1 MLQRS
6 CRLILGL
13 CLLLSGAVLAQ
24 AATVVVV
31 SSERSAA
38 YVEAAE
44 ALTNQLEKGGLARQ
58 QVQVIPAA
66 EWSGAS
72 NLKPGLFVALGA
84 QAAELLARSEL
95 PAPLLCTLL
104 PRASFER
111 TLAATGRKAGA
122 QLSAVFLDQPVLRQ
136 LNLIRLAM
144 PAAQRVGVLWGP
156 ESIAAAPALRSLAR
170 SRQLELV
177 EAKVGSDEALFPAL
191 RQVLQQ
197 SDLLLAVPDSAIYN
211 SSNIQNIL
219 LASVRAK
226 VPLLAFSPA
235 YARAGAALSLYVT
248 PTQLGV
254 QAGRLA
260 HGVLQGKEL
269 AAAPL
274 YAQDFELLVNQPV
287 ARALGLKLDA
297 TALREQLRRDE
308 GAP

>member
-1 MLQRS
+1 MLRLS
-6 CRLILGL
+6 GLILGL
-13 CLLLSGAVLAQ
+13 CLLLPGAVLAQ

-38 YVEAAE
+38 YLEAAE
-44 ALTNQLEKGGLARQ
+44 ALTEQLEKGGLARQ
-58 QVQVIPAA
+58 QVQVIPVS
-66 EWSGAS
+66 EWSGVSA
-72 NLKPGLFVALGA
+72 LKPSLFVALGA
-84 QAAELLARSEL
+84 QAAELLVRADL
-95 PAPLLCTLL
+95 TAPLLCTLL

-111 TLAATGRKAGA
+111 ALAAVGRKSGKPV
-122 QLSAVFLDQPVLRQ
+122 SAVFLDQPVSRQ

-144 PAAQRVGVLWGP
+144 PAAHRLGVLWGL
-156 ESIAAAPALRSLAR
+156 ESMGRAPVFRSLAQ

-177 EAKVGSDEALFPAL
+177 EATVGPDEALFPAL
-191 RQVLQQ
+191 QRVLHQ
-197 SDLLLAVPDSAIYN
+197 SDLLLAVPDAAVYN

-235 YARAGAALSLYVT
+235 YARAGAALALYVT
-248 PTQLGV
+248 PTQLGA

-260 HGVLQGKEL
+260 HSVLQGKEL
-269 AAAPL
+269 PATPL

-297 TALREQLRRDE
+297 AALREQLRRDE
-308 GAP
+308 VAP